1 MSKARVLIWIFSFH
15 VLAVQGI
22 LLADESQE
30 FNRSLISVYSFQPH
44 TLTADE
50 ITAKS
55 KELDKFWDMVEADP
69 PRYLLLLRQALA
81 DATNPSFFFYDG
93 SKLLLSLSSERED
106 QEIALQAIPRG
117 DLRDIQHRDYLTTVA
132 QLAHLG
138 HDTSGAAFKILEE
151 PEFQVIVPQHA
162 LTIGQD
168 FALIYMLLPAS
179 EGYYVNKAA
188 DMLSEIGE
196 PTAQKSLL
204 RLLWYT
210 VTDAGDR
217 AIETVVKNDDFQSD
231 VREMAKDLTAATS
244 SLQREPKVPKKL
256 RKAVKEFVPK
266 GSDFA
271 RIKEI
276 RRERLNRLSDEALY
290 ELDDLTMLLRI
301 KRKNAK

>member
-132 QLAHLG
+132 QLA
-138 HDTSGAAFKILEE
+138 SRSWRNPNFKSSF
-151 PEFQVIVPQHA
+151 PN
-162 LTIGQD
+162 T
-168 FALIYMLLPAS
+168 LLPS
-179 EGYYVNKAA
+179 VRILRSSICFY
-188 DMLSEIGE
+188 
-196 PTAQKSLL
+196 L
-204 RLLWYT
+204 RL
-210 VTDAGDR
+210 
-217 AIETVVKNDDFQSD
+217 
-231 VREMAKDLTAATS
+231 
-244 SLQREPKVPKKL
+244 KV
-256 RKAVKEFVPK
+256 
-266 GSDFA
+266 
-271 RIKEI
+271 I
-276 RRERLNRLSDEALY
+276 
-290 ELDDLTMLLRI
+290 T
-301 KRKNAK
+301 

>member
-1 MSKARVLIWIFSFH
+1 
-15 VLAVQGI
+15 
-22 LLADESQE
+22 
-30 FNRSLISVYSFQPH
+30 
-44 TLTADE
+44 
-50 ITAKS
+50 
-55 KELDKFWDMVEADP
+55 
-69 PRYLLLLRQALA
+69 
-81 DATNPSFFFYDG
+81 
-93 SKLLLSLSSERED
+93 
-106 QEIALQAIPRG
+106 
-117 DLRDIQHRDYLTTVA
+117 
-132 QLAHLG
+132 
-138 HDTSGAAFKILEE
+138 
-151 PEFQVIVPQHA
+151 
-162 LTIGQD
+162 
-168 FALIYMLLPAS
+168 MLLPAS